1 VNISSPGLLAGR
13 WFWSGLIGDAV
24 MVALLDGFDRWVAA
38 GVSGLIEEVCMA
50 FQSMISDH

>member
-1 VNISSPGLLAGR
+1 
-13 WFWSGLIGDAV
+13 
-24 MVALLDGFDRWVAA
+24 MVALLDGFDLWVAA